1 MDHLKL
7 FYSIVFLVYGCCIGS
22 FLNGCIWRIPRDIS
36 VVRGR
41 SACIRCGHVLG
52 AMDMIPVLS
61 WVALRGRCHYCRQ
74 SLPKQYP
81 MVELGCGL
89 MYLLCFHAL
98 GLNIQAVLACLL
110 GSVLLLAAVIDGKWL
125 YVPDRVPLIILL
137 LSNVSLYASRLPLLG
152 NRLAAAGFVGGF
164 MLFLA
169 VLTDGGIGGGDI
181 KLMTAGCLYLGFSRG
196 VAAFFFSYVL
206 AALWYIVPMIRGK
219 LDRKDCIP
227 MAPFFAASIMVF
239 TLWGKPMI
247 DWYLKLL
254 R

>member
-1 MDHLKL
+1 MDRSIL
-7 FYSIVFLVYGCCIGS
+7 FYSIMFLVYGCCIGS
-22 FLNGCIWRIPRDIS
+22 FLNGCIWRIPREIS
-36 VVRGR
+36 LVRGR

-52 AMDMIPVLS
+52 VPDLIPILS
-61 WVALRGRCHYCRQ
+61 WVGLKGRCRYCRQ
-74 SLPKQYP
+74 SIPRQYP

-98 GLNIQAVLACLL
+98 GLGFQTVLACLL
-110 GSVLLLAAVIDGKWL
+110 GSVLLMAAVIDGKWL

-137 LSNVSLYASRLPLLG
+137 LAIASLCASRLPLLG

-181 KLMTAGCLYLGFSRG
+181 KLMAASCLYLGFSRG

-206 AALWYIVPMIRGK
+206 AALWYIVPMLRGR

-227 MAPFFAASIMVF
+227 MVPFFAVSIMMF
-239 TLWGKPMI
+239 TLWGTQI
-247 DWYLKLL
+247 TDWYLKLL